1 MTFVIDGGG
10 WNVLQEFP
18 DAWPNLRRL
27 MRRARTSGTRST
39 VVPRG
44 HGSAHAT
51 IGTGAFPRTHGITG
65 HNLRDGT
72 KVRKAYG
79 DPGRA
84 NPDDLLVP
92 TLADLWSEATDDR
105 ADRGA
110 RIPDLAPRDDRA
122 GWPFEDR

>member
-1 MTFVIDGGG
+1 MA
-10 WNVLQEFP
+10 QPPAP
-18 DAWPNLRRL
+18 DAEGELPNAL
-27 MRRARTSGTRST
+27 
-39 VVPRG
+39 
-44 HGSAHAT
+44 HGSFPAVTASAHAT

-105 ADRGA
+105 AWIGA
-110 RIPDLAPRDDRA
+110 RIPDLASRDDRA